1 MFSSSFFVACL
12 WIKERVFQPLFY
24 MLLASE
30 CTAYLILFIA
40 TLPTQPPSP
49 TQPLLAFFS
58 LPSFSLLTVLTFI
71 QHAAPAKQWMS
82 WPLHTPS
89 SAGFPC
95 PPFCLVLL
103 SIYQQCFKVSLLKK
117 CHDLLLMKVRHL
129 WRGCAAASCSW
140 TPLTPSEARV
150 ISISSH
156 TCLLS
161 RKICQK
167 KSVGLKVPINAL
179 VRGTE
184 KKM

>member
-1 MFSSSFFVACL
+1 MHCLLDSVHRYVVYPTTFSHTAS
-12 WIKERVFQPLFY
+12 PGLF
-24 MLLASE
+24 LS
-30 CTAYLILFIA
+30 
-40 TLPTQPPSP
+40 
-49 TQPLLAFFS
+49 AFF
-58 LPSFSLLTVLTFI
+58 LPSYCSYL
-71 QHAAPAKQWMS
+71 HPACCSCKAMIGKPRMS